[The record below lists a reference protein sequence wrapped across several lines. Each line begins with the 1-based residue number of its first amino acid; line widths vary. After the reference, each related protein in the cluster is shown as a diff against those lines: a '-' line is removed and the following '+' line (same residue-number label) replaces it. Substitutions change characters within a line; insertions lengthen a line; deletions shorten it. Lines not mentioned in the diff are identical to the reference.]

1 MIRCPHCGLLH
12 VASRS
17 TCPTTGLAIG
27 GDRSTERR
35 ALARQTRPPA
45 KAVTDDEEIRR
56 ALAGRYRILGVLGQG
71 GMGTV
76 FDAVSERTHERVAVK
91 VLKKEHSEKKES
103 VARMRHEAT
112 VVGRIRHPNICN
124 VLEFGL
130 VPGSQRPFLVMEKL
144 QGETLAARLEREN
157 KIPVELGVEVAL
169 QALAALDAAHAVG
182 VIHRDMKPDNIFLGA
197 GSGVIK
203 VLDFGISKATMGDD
217 QPHHLTRTGMVMGTP
232 YYMAPEQAM
241 GERQLDARVD
251 VWGMGVLLYEAL
263 TGQRPFIAKNYN
275 ALLVQILTADPQPA
289 AIVEPSI
296 PVALSNI
303 IHRALAKKRDE
314 RFTTAREFAQTLL
327 TFRIGHQ
334 ATPFRQAARVRAAIV
349 VEDSATP
356 SSTPSPA
363 SRRTVRM
370 RDSNVPLG
378 RGAVAERAQVPV
390 RQAVPVAQTARIG
403 MTLPME
409 DASSSGESQL
419 PTQRPPVVSVEGNPS
434 GRRNEGAAS
443 AAPTAATAAGEQKE
457 RELGVHDAQKAPGKL
472 AAQTSVPR
480 RAGPAAPRRRSEPP
494 QAPKKPVIHSFDTA
508 DSTFSVSAGDEDL
521 TQLYEGSE
529 EPVGDDTPTVEE
541 NDLTVVDSSFH
552 WDPDEGERGR

>member
-1 MIRCPHCGLLH
+1 M
-12 VASRS
+12 
-17 TCPTTGLAIG
+17 CPTTGLAIG
-27 GDRSTERR
+27 GDRSVERR
-35 ALARQTRPPA
+35 ALARQSRPPS
-45 KAVTDDEEIRR
+45 KAVSDDEEIRR
-56 ALAGRYRILGVLGQG
+56 ALAGRYRVLGVLGQG

-124 VLEFGL
+124 VLEFGF

-144 QGETLAARLEREN
+144 QGETLAARLEREK

-169 QALAALDAAHAVG
+169 QALAALEAAHAVG
-182 VIHRDMKPDNIFLGA
+182 VVHRDMKPDNIFLGA

-263 TGQRPFIAKNYN
+263 TGQRPFVAKNYN
-275 ALLVQILTADPQPA
+275 ALLVQILTADPAPA
-289 AIVEPSI
+289 AIVEPAI

-303 IHRALAKKRDE
+303 VHRALAKKRDE
-314 RFTTAREFAQTLL
+314 RFGTAREFAQSLL
-327 TFRIGHQ
+327 TFRSGHQ
-334 ATPFRQAARVRAAIV
+334 NTPFRQAARVRAAIV
-349 VEDSATP
+349 VEDTATP

-370 RDSNVPLG
+370 RDSHVPLV
-378 RGAVAERAQVPV
+378 RPAPERPQQPV
-390 RQAVPVAQTARIG
+390 RQTVPVGQAAQRGPI
-403 MTLPME
+403 E
-409 DASSSGESQL
+409 DLTSSGESQL
-419 PTQRPPVVSVEGNPS
+419 PTQRPPTVAPLEQQVRFQPS
-434 GRRNEGAAS
+434 NE
-443 AAPTAATAAGEQKE
+443 
-457 RELGVHDAQKAPGKL
+457 AQRAPGKL
-472 AAQTSVPR
+472 AVQTSVPR
-480 RAGPAAPRRRSEPP
+480 RAGAAPRRRSEPP
-494 QAPKKPVIHSFDTA
+494 PDPGPKPVIQSFDTA

-521 TQLYEGSE
+521 TQLYDGSR

-541 NDLTVVDSSFH
+541 NDLTVVDSSFG
-552 WDPDEGERGR
+552 WDAVEGDDGGKGR